1 MTRGRRYQVTPYEI
15 ADLWL
20 VLDMHREEDGLYPI
34 QALEPSREAA
44 RQQARKLNRKDEYF
58 GDD

>member
-1 MTRGRRYQVTPYEI
+1 VTPYEI